1 MVERAEREPTME
13 EIVVALRETRRDAG
27 RAPPFTI
34 VGGQP
39 SGSWASAVS
48 LRGGDSPV
56 GRRYADAYDTTDIA
70 ALREGEIDRLLAE
83 NARLNDR
90 VVFLLKVVE
99 REQGRTVG
107 PTVEMDRGAVVH
119 EVKAALEMELRP
131 VMLVLLQ
138 LLQVQQASSAAH
150 AVSRPQG
157 VLADRRGDR

>member
-48 LRGGDSPV
+48 VRSGDGLR
-56 GRRYADAYDTTDIA
+56 YDAGTMDIA
-70 ALREGEIDRLLAE
+70 TLREGEIDRLLAE

-90 VVFLLKVVE
+90 IVFLLKVVE

-107 PTVEMDRGAVVH
+107 PAVEMDRGAVVH

-131 VMLVLLQ
+131 VMLVLLR
-138 LLQVQQASSAAH
+138 LLQTQQAIPAAH
-150 AVSRPQG
+150 VVSRRPS
-157 VLADRRGDR
+157 VVADRRGDR